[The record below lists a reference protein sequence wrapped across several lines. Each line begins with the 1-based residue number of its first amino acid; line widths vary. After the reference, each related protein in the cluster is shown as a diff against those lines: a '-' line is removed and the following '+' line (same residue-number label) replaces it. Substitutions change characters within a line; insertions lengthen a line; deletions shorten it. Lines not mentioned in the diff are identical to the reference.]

1 MASFLFF
8 HAVLFYI
15 YQTTCPPLLGMW
27 ASLIFPKWA
36 WSCSSGHPASVTLR
50 AQLEGHPGVQ
60 SLDPLGT
67 FSPHLSLQGAGAKS
81 QPLPPA
87 WGAPGTLHLSSP
99 VEVQMRWTAQRNPW
113 FFVRIWLILSAW
125 VNKVLSALPNRQGVK
140 QTTLL
145 KNLPSHIPKT
155 GHCPSL
161 SRVWL
166 VFICAIKLLYLW
178 LYPKSC

>member
-36 WSCSSGHPASVTLR
+36 WSCSSGHPVSVTLR

-81 QPLPPA
+81 QPPSHSRSPQHEVHLGHFISQALSKFRCPGLPRET
-87 WGAPGTLHLSSP
+87 PGFLCASDSYSQYGLTRCCLLFRTVKESNRQHYLKIYLP
-99 VEVQMRWTAQRNPW
+99 TFQR
-113 FFVRIWLILSAW
+113 LAT
-125 VNKVLSALPNRQGVK
+125 ALP
-140 QTTLL
+140 
-145 KNLPSHIPKT
+145 
-155 GHCPSL
+155 
-161 SRVWL
+161 
-166 VFICAIKLLYLW
+166 
-178 LYPKSC
+178 YPECDLFSFVP